1 VPARAEVGHEPQAT
15 LLVLI
20 DLSLLGKQ
28 LHWSLGGP
36 LVPVLHR
43 HLDEHAAVACGP
55 VEDQAVVSLLVQFLA
70 SVTEPTGGRLG
81 RLRALDV
88 VSQQVLIEAV
98 RELEQQLWMTPARL
112 PPGS

>member
-1 VPARAEVGHEPQAT
+1 MQ
-15 LLVLI
+15 I
-20 DLSLLGKQ
+20 
-28 LHWSLGGP
+28 
-36 LVPVLHR
+36 
-43 HLDEHAAVACGP
+43 
-55 VEDQAVVSLLVQFLA
+55 LA

-98 RELEQQLWMTPARL
+98 RELEQQLWMTRARL